1 MMLRLCRAPPVLQ
14 SPFCDPDGPGVGQGM
29 GDTRTG
35 KGLQMRV
42 GATLCFSEALAP
54 DSAFLWEGRAGEGWA
69 GMSAARGPSSA
80 I

>member
-1 MMLRLCRAPPVLQ
+1 
-14 SPFCDPDGPGVGQGM
+14 M

-35 KGLQMRV
+35 RALQIRV